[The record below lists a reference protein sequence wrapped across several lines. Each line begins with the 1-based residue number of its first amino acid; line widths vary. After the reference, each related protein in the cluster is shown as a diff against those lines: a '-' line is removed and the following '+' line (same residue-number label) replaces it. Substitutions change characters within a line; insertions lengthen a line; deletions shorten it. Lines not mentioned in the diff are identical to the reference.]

1 MYNIGSFAVPA
12 FFITIIVDLK
22 LSDLIVTDCEFCL
35 CERFACD
42 HFVIWILL
50 DLLSLLL
57 LLLLGMRL
65 FVI

>member
-42 HFVIWILL
+42 HFVI
-50 DLLSLLL
+50 
-57 LLLLGMRL
+57 
-65 FVI
+65 